1 MFIKE
6 KYSQLLHKEIEIL
19 PIFQLHIFEG
29 IFFCDFNHNNE
40 SLQIEFLSRYENLA
54 IFH

>member
-6 KYSQLLHKEIEIL
+6 KYSQLLHKEIEML
-19 PIFQLHIFEG
+19 PIFQLQICEG
-29 IFFCDFNHNNE
+29 IFFLYCNQNNI
-40 SLQIEFLSRYENLA
+40 SPQIEFLSRYEYLA